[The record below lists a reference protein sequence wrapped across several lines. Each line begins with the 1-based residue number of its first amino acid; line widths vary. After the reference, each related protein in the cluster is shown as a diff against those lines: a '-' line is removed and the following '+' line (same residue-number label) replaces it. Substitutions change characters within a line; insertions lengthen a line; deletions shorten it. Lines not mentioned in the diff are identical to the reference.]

1 MSTQSPQT
9 GGKSNQLGQLGQQGL
24 AGGKGTAGGIGQS
37 MQGQNTIPTSD
48 MMTNFQNASQNQ
60 QMPPIAAPSMRQPD
74 NSGMTG
80 QIMMPQRPSPMPQ
93 PMGQDMLG
101 SGVGQTQSTNPQQSA
116 GGKGIA
122 GGTMNAASQQ
132 MPSIAAQEQPGM
144 GQGNITYP
152 SQSGQPVMGMPNAYS
167 NTVGQPNTPMTPMNS
182 DAGMPGGKSSQQNG
196 KMGR

>member
-1 MSTQSPQT
+1 
-9 GGKSNQLGQLGQQGL
+9 
-24 AGGKGTAGGIGQS
+24 
-37 MQGQNTIPTSD
+37 

-101 SGVGQTQSTNPQQSA
+101 SGVGQTQSTNPQQSVGGQGTAGGQGFIGGQGTAGGQGFMGGQGTAGGQSSA
-116 GGKGIA
+116 GGKGMA
-122 GGTMNAASQQ
+122 GGAMNAATQQ
-132 MPSIAAQEQPGM
+132 MPPVAAQDQTGM

-182 DAGMPGGKSSQQNG
+182 GAGMPGGKSSQQNG

>member
-9 GGKSNQLGQLGQQGL
+9 GGKSGQAPGQT
-24 AGGKGTAGGIGQS
+24 GGKGFGGGGFQPENS
-37 MQGQNTIPTSD
+37 NLTQD
-48 MMTNFQNASQNQ
+48 MLSNLQQPNNQ
-60 QMPPIAAPSMRQPD
+60 QMPPIAAASMQQPD
-74 NSGMTG
+74 NSGMMG
-80 QIMMPQRPSPMPQ
+80 QIMVPQRPSPMPQ

-132 MPSIAAQEQPGM
+132 MPYSDKQEQAGM

-182 DAGMPGGKSSQQNG
+182 GAGMPGGKSSQQNG